1 MNTYDAKEN
10 VWNVLSQPWS
20 AFPRSSLGRGI
31 NFMGDISLAFVE
43 NKDVGVKRCLIR
55 LNLASLKREDRFAGN
70 AGGIRLK

>member
-1 MNTYDAKEN
+1 
-10 VWNVLSQPWS
+10 
-20 AFPRSSLGRGI
+20 
-31 NFMGDISLAFVE
+31 MGDISLAFVE